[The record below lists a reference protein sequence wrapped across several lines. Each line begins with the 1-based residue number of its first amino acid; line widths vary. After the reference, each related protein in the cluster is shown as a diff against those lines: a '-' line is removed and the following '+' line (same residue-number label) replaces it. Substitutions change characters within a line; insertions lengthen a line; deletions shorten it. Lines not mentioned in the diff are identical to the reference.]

1 MPERVY
7 RGPLYSCSMASVL
20 WFRKALRL
28 HDNVALHECL
38 QRAAGQAGAAAGK
51 PAQLLP
57 IFVLDPWFVA
67 SGAVGAHRMQ
77 FLLESLRDLDSQLRA
92 LNSRLLVFRGNPLE
106 VIPSIVGKYGVKT
119 VSPSEQQ
126 YKQ

>member
-92 LNSRLLVFRGNPLE
+92 LNSRLLVLC
-106 VIPSIVGKYGVKT
+106 PSMDQKST
-119 VSPSEQQ
+119 TPSPSHT
-126 YKQ
+126 KSI